1 MGNITKQK
9 RFTNIM
15 RMIFNTADE
24 DITCDECYDQID
36 QYVDLLRAGQ
46 DPGEV
51 LPRVKL
57 HLEQCRCCEAEFNAL
72 ITILEGQS
80 ASESET

>member
-1 MGNITKQK
+1 LSKLTKQK

-15 RMIFNTADE
+15 RVIFDTADEE

-36 QYVDLLRAGQ
+36 QYVDLLRAGR

-51 LPRVKL
+51 LPKVKR
-57 HLEQCRCCEAEFNAL
+57 HLKQCRCCEAEFKAL

-80 ASESET
+80 

>member
-1 MGNITKQK
+1 LGNITKQK

-51 LPRVKL
+51 LPRVKR
-57 HLEQCRCCEAEFNAL
+57 HLEQCRCCEGEFNAL

-80 ASESET
+80 ASEGET

>member
-1 MGNITKQK
+1 LGNITKQK
-9 RFTNIM
+9 RFTSIM
-15 RMIFNTADE
+15 RMIFSTADE

-46 DPGEV
+46 NPGEV
-51 LPRVKL
+51 LPRVKN

-80 ASESET
+80 TSEGET